1 MELTIKWDDQ
11 SKDEHFDYRL
21 EFSGK
26 QALAATVAVCGKIL
40 LSKALFSKK

>member
-1 MELTIKWDDQ
+1 MELTIKWDDH

-26 QALAATVAVCGKIL
+26 QALVATVAVCGTIL